1 MLRLH
6 PGAGAVTAPSGSPA
20 PQAEKA
26 PPAAARA
33 VLRLIELA
41 VAGALAAM
49 LVLTVLNVILR
60 YAFDSG
66 IAEAEEVA
74 VVLLVW
80 VTFLGA
86 VTALARNEHLGID
99 LLASAGRPVQAVAAL
114 LSGVMM
120 IAISALLVWGSV
132 VQFEINLVNTMP
144 VSGLSQSVLYAAAL
158 AGGVGMLVVLLARL
172 PGQVRDVLRAP
183 APAALIAD
191 DADGSRDTA
200 AERAS

>member
-1 MLRLH
+1 M
-6 PGAGAVTAPSGSPA
+6 TAPTGLPA
-20 PQAEKA
+20 VQAQKA

-33 VLRLIELA
+33 LLRLIELA
-41 VAGALAAM
+41 VAGALAVM

-99 LLASAGRPVQAVAAL
+99 LLGAAGRRVQAVAAL
-114 LSGVMM
+114 LSGVVM
-120 IAISALLVWGSV
+120 IAISSLLVWGSV

-144 VSGLSQSVLYAAAL
+144 VSGLSQSVPYAAAL
-158 AGGVGMLVVLLARL
+158 AGGLGMLVVLLARL

-183 APAALIAD
+183 ASAARIAD
-191 DADGSRDTA
+191 DADGAGDA
-200 AERAS
+200 APERTS